1 MYAYLKSGQSK
12 ARLHVP
18 LLNIPKADIS
28 LRPELL
34 ALLPYA
40 NVEREHLITLDDL
53 PGFNNLRENLPP
65 QNTRWIL
72 VDHNALQGK
81 LGSLYSERVVGVVD
95 HHADE
100 CKVLKDTGSE
110 PRIIETS
117 GSCTSLVVNHF
128 RDAWESSN
136 IVGVSSGAAHAQG
149 DSLAED
155 SAVVSLWDAQ
165 VAQFALASVLIDT
178 HNLKDEN
185 KATEHDEQAAA
196 FLEAKIN
203 SSPKVS
209 TTYSR
214 DSFFDQI
221 SEAKKDVD
229 SIPLDGILRK
239 DYKQWTED
247 GMAVGISSAVKP
259 LDYLQEKAEK
269 DSRKSPR
276 EALIEIATSFAKER
290 SLAVYS
296 IMTAFQAEDGKFSR
310 ELLVLGLSKNG
321 SAAVKRFTD
330 SSASQLKLEHVEGTE
345 DDGQRI
351 NIWRQHDVAASRKQ
365 VAPMIRQAMTG

>member
-1 MYAYLKSGQSK
+1 M
-12 ARLHVP
+12 P

-40 NVEREHLITLDDL
+40 NIEREHLITLDDL
-53 PGFNNLRENLPP
+53 PSFSSLKENLPSE
-65 QNTRWIL
+65 NTRWIL

-95 HHADE
+95 HHVDE
-100 CKVLKDTGSE
+100 SKVPNDTGSE

-128 RDAWESSN
+128 RIAWDSFTSA
-136 IVGVSSGAAHAQG
+136 GVTSGAAHAQG
-149 DSLAED
+149 DSLADD

-185 KATEHDEQAAA
+185 KVTEHDKKAAA

-229 SIPLDGILRK
+229 SIPLEGILRK

-247 GMAVGISSAVKP
+247 GMAVGISSAVKS
-259 LDYLQEKAEK
+259 LDYLQEKADKGSE
-269 DSRKSPR
+269 KSPR
-276 EALIEIATSFAKER
+276 EALIEIAISFAKER

-296 IMTAFQAEDGKFSR
+296 IMTAFQAGDGKFSR
-310 ELLVLGLSKNG
+310 ELLVLGLDKNG
-321 SAAVKRFTD
+321 SAAVKRFTE
-330 SSASQLKLEHVEGTE
+330 SSASQLKLEDVEGTE
-345 DDGQRI
+345 DDEQRV